1 MEKIVVEWAQLA
13 PALRVLANADGA
25 WLQRGRTNA
34 SEPRCANEG
43 LGPEV
48 LEAVTRR
55 LLDGAVAA
63 AFQVASP
70 RAVPVLTP
78 MRWVWRLA
86 GLYHLT
92 HSTPVL
98 LRIAAGQFA
107 RQRRPLLANWALERA
122 REEHNHDLLAL
133 RDLAALGHAPERVVE
148 VLQPPIAMR
157 LVAAF
162 EKSARAKDPI
172 GCVGY
177 AYALERLAMTVD
189 AQDVERVEAV
199 LPTGVRATRCL
210 RVHSAMG
217 SDEDHVAGTIRVL
230 ARCSSDERRAVAVAA
245 YETSRLCFET
255 PSSGHVDD
263 TAIAASLA

>member
-1 MEKIVVEWAQLA
+1 MERTIIEWAQLA
-13 PALRVLANADGA
+13 PTLRVHANTDGA
-25 WLQRGRTNA
+25 WLQRGRANA
-34 SEPRCANEG
+34 PVPRSSDAS
-43 LGPEV
+43 LDTAS
-48 LEAVTRR
+48 LETVTRR

-63 AFQVASP
+63 AFDVASP
-70 RAVPVLTP
+70 RAVPALTP

-98 LRIAAGQFA
+98 LRIAAGRFA

-133 RDLAALGHAPERVVE
+133 RDLAALGHSPERVVE
-148 VLQPPIAMR
+148 ALQPPIAMR

-189 AQDVERVEAV
+189 AQEVERVEAV
-199 LPTGVRATRCL
+199 LPAGARATRCL
-210 RVHSAMG
+210 RVHSAIG
-217 SDEDHVAGTIRVL
+217 SDEDHVAGTIHVL
-230 ARCSSDERRAVAVAA
+230 ARCSADERRAVAVAA

-255 PSSGHVDD
+255 PSAGHVDD
-263 TAIAASLA
+263 AAIAASLA